1 MEGGPDPDDHDAS
14 PYGGAGGEPPAPQ
27 RATTPDWPLTGRE
40 SEFRSLCDMV
50 LSGDRRTVVVAGPT
64 GVGKTRLGHEC
75 LAAAARADRDTV
87 RMIATRSAAPLPF
100 GAVAPLLHLVTSG
113 EGGGPG
119 EDGVDVLRRS
129 VAALASRLDGR
140 DLVLFVDDAHLLDDA
155 SAALV
160 HQVATTGAA
169 TVLATVRTGEPAP
182 DAVVALWKDGPAE
195 RLELGGLTRSS
206 IESLLTAVLGGPVD
220 PAALIELT
228 ERSQGNILFLREL
241 VNGALD
247 DGSLVGD
254 DGIWR
259 LRRELSPSARL
270 VEIVEASFGELDDD
284 ERALLEL
291 VAHGEP
297 LGHAELASLSDPAVA
312 EALERRGLLT
322 SRVDGRRLQIRLAHP
337 IYGDVLR
344 SRTPALRAR
353 AVARSLA
360 EVAERTRLRRHED
373 ILRVANWHLL
383 DGGGHPDRLL
393 DAANIARGRHDLA
406 LAERLARAAVERGAG
421 PDAALLAAH
430 LAGQQGRR
438 SEAEQQLAVLASDA
452 GPDAQRGRAA
462 VARFDNALARTG
474 GDAVDALAGMSH
486 GATDTSWREVF
497 ESRRLALVLDSEGPR
512 AAARAATE
520 LAAQADGEALAVSCV
535 IGAHS
540 LVRLGDLDRAFAL
553 ADRGEAAHAT
563 VDDPLA
569 WHPWWHVAT
578 RCRALL
584 HAGRFRDADRIIAD
598 HHARALDEGCAEARS
613 IFAVLEA
620 EAANARGRVR
630 TAARRTREALSV
642 DHEQGRL
649 LHARRGHVVRAL
661 ALALAGQADAAAN
674 ELRTLEDLGLP
685 AGRDEVDLQRARAWT
700 AVAAGDIP
708 GARHHLTEAAGRA
721 RAIGDVIGEATALH
735 DVARL
740 GRAREVCDRLLAL
753 AARIDGDLAPA
764 CAAHAVALARND
776 GAALE
781 EAARDFGAMGAD
793 LLAAEAAA
801 DAAVARRR
809 KGQLRDAAAAE
820 RHAAMLVTRCE
831 NPVTPALLAVEAR
844 ARLTPAER
852 ETAVLAA
859 AGRSNREIAE
869 HLVLSPRTVENRL
882 QRVYEKL
889 GVAGR
894 TALAE
899 ALDLGD

>member
-40 SEFRSLCDMV
+40 SELRSLCDMV

-140 DLVLFVDDAHLLDDA
+140 DLILFVDDAHLLDDA

-553 ADRGEAAHAT
+553 ADRGEAAP
-563 VDDPLA
+563 PLT
-569 WHPWWHVAT
+569 T
-578 RCRALL
+578 RSP
-584 HAGRFRDADRIIAD
+584 GT
-598 HHARALDEGCAEARS
+598 
-613 IFAVLEA
+613 
-620 EAANARGRVR
+620 RGG
-630 TAARRTREALSV
+630 TWPPAAARFSMRAGSAMPTASSPTTTPERSTRAV
-642 DHEQGRL
+642 PRPGRSSPCWKP
-649 LHARRGHVVRAL
+649 RRP
-661 ALALAGQADAAAN
+661 
-674 ELRTLEDLGLP
+674 TP
-685 AGRDEVDLQRARAWT
+685 
-700 AVAAGDIP
+700 AAG
-708 GARHHLTEAAGRA
+708 
-721 RAIGDVIGEATALH
+721 
-735 DVARL
+735 
-740 GRAREVCDRLLAL
+740 C
-753 AARIDGDLAPA
+753 
-764 CAAHAVALARND
+764 
-776 GAALE
+776 
-781 EAARDFGAMGAD
+781 
-793 LLAAEAAA
+793 
-801 DAAVARRR
+801 ARRR
-809 KGQLRDAAAAE
+809 AAPVRPSRWTTSRAASSTPGVVTSCAPSPS
-820 RHAAMLVTRCE
+820 RSPGRPTPPPTSCGPSRTWGFQRVVTRSTCSG
-831 NPVTPALLAVEAR
+831 P
-844 ARLTPAER
+844 
-852 ETAVLAA
+852 
-859 AGRSNREIAE
+859 GRGPR
-869 HLVLSPRTVENRL
+869 SPRATSPAHV
-882 QRVYEKL
+882 
-889 GVAGR
+889 
-894 TALAE
+894 TT
-899 ALDLGD
+899 